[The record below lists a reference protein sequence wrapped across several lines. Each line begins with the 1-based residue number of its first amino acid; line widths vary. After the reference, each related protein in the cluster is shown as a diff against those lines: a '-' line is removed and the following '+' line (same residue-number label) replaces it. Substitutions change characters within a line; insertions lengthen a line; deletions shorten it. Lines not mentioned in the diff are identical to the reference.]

1 MAENMEKPNTSKKGG
16 RKKSSSIDPVYQ
28 KFTKTVMRTLASS
41 DFYEYFMDSI
51 ALSNRQMQFSNRKV
65 EKIVD
70 LHWVDAV
77 ENTLEAF
84 QNIVENP
91 RNIIREEEIIVN
103 VAHAKKGG
111 PDVVKHLAQHSS
123 FVEDFNYDTGDVRPS
138 KLMQKIRDD
147 STLLYENRLVYTTL
161 EAAYRFVT
169 IRYDA
174 LMGNMSDEMGAKL
187 KVETEVE
194 NATELVHFDMF
205 MHIRDKDNVLQV
217 DEKNRDVFDRI
228 ARAQRL
234 LAYFINTPFAKE
246 LAKEPRVRGNLNKT
260 NILKKNPNY
269 RKIVELYEF
278 LRSYDQVGY
287 VINIKEQNPVIDEV
301 FERDIYHNIMFN
313 YIILKGYLE
322 EAHDRELPV
331 KGKQRKRNL
340 KPKFIK
346 EIIEEL
352 VEDYDLTD
360 VEVRKVLIEELT
372 KEQLMFEQEQER
384 LRLVEEAEQSRKRVE
399 DQLRLEKEQKRLEEE
414 KRQKEE
420 ARRKKKEREEAAER
434 KRLEALQLETED
446 RNRTKPV
453 IEEIEKFMAGLLEKN
468 ILRKD
473 IENRFNSRGP
483 VEDFEDFVYKMEE
496 AERLEAEEQARLE
509 EERRQRRL
517 AAEAEKRRIAREER
531 LAKEKQ
537 IAREEELLISPIRE
551 ELRLFVLALARNTSL
566 RRGAAVGDS
575 EGNQ

>member
-1 MAENMEKPNTSKKGG
+1 MAEIKEKPNTSKKGG
-16 RKKSSSIDPVYQ
+16 KKKASSIDPVYQ

-51 ALSNRQMQFSNRKV
+51 AVSKRQLQFSNRKV

-70 LHWVDAV
+70 LRWVDAL
-77 ENTLEAF
+77 ENSLEGF
-84 QNIVENP
+84 QAIVENP

-123 FVEDFNYDTGDVRPS
+123 FVEDFNYDTGEVRPS

-147 STLLYENRLVYTTL
+147 STNLYENRLVYTTL
-161 EAAYRFVT
+161 ESAYRFVT

-187 KVETEVE
+187 KVEADVE
-194 NATELVHFDMF
+194 NATELVHMDMY
-205 MHIRDKDNVLQV
+205 MHIRDNDNALQT
-217 DEKNRDVFDRI
+217 DEKNRDTFDRI
-228 ARAQRL
+228 ARIQRL
-234 LAYFINTPFAKE
+234 MQYFMNTPFIRE
-246 LAKEPRVRGNLNKT
+246 LSKEPRVRGNLNKT

-269 RKIVELYEF
+269 KKIVELYEF

-287 VINIKEQNPVIDEV
+287 VINIKEQNPEIDEV

-352 VEDYDLTD
+352 VEDYDMTD

-384 LRLVEEAEQSRKRVE
+384 LRLVEEAERSRKRVE
-399 DQLRLEKEQKRLEEE
+399 DQLRIEREQKKAEAERLQ
-414 KRQKEE
+414 REE
-420 ARRKKKEREEAAER
+420 AERKKKEREEAEAR
-434 KRLEALQLETED
+434 KRLQALQLERED
-446 RNRTKPV
+446 RARTKPV
-453 IEEIEKFMAGLLEKN
+453 EEEIQRFMAAQLEKSL
-468 ILRKD
+468 LRKNIQD
-473 IENRFNSRGP
+473 ELAKRGP
-483 VEDFEDFVYKMEE
+483 VEDFEDFVWKIQE
-496 AERLEAEEQARLE
+496 AERLEAEEQARLAAARR
-509 EERRQRRL
+509 EERRL
-517 AAEAEKRRIAREER
+517 KEEEKRRIAREEK
-531 LAKEKQ
+531 L
-537 IAREEELLISPIRE
+537 AREKWIQEQEELLIAPLRE
-551 ELRLFVLALARNTSL
+551 ELYIFAAALITNRARRN
-566 RRGAAVGDS
+566 GS
-575 EGNQ
+575 EVIAETEN

>member
-1 MAENMEKPNTSKKGG
+1 MAEIKEKPNTSKKGG
-16 RKKSSSIDPVYQ
+16 KKKASSIDPVYQ

-51 ALSNRQMQFSNRKV
+51 AVSKRQMQFSNRKV

-70 LHWVDAV
+70 LKWVDAI

-84 QNIVENP
+84 QTIVENP

-123 FVEDFNYDTGDVRPS
+123 FVEDFNYDTGEVRPS

-147 STLLYENRLVYTTL
+147 STTLYENRLVYTTM
-161 EAAYRFVT
+161 ESAYRFVS

-174 LMGNMSDEMGAKL
+174 LMSNMSDEMGAKL
-187 KVETEVE
+187 KVSTDVE
-194 NATELVHFDMF
+194 NATELVHFDMY
-205 MHIRDKDNVLQV
+205 MHIRDNDNALQT
-217 DEKNRDVFDRI
+217 DEKNRETFDRI
-228 ARAQRL
+228 ARIQRL
-234 LAYFINTPFAKE
+234 LAYFMNTPFIRE
-246 LAKEPRVRGNLNKT
+246 LSKEPRVRGNLNKT

-269 RKIVELYEF
+269 RKVVELYEF

-287 VINIKEQNPVIDEV
+287 VINIKEQNPEIDEV

-352 VEDYDLTD
+352 VEDYDMTD

-399 DQLRLEKEQKRLEEE
+399 DQLRIEREQKKAEAERL
-414 KRQKEE
+414 RKEE
-420 ARRKKKEREEAAER
+420 AERKRKEREEAEER
-434 KRLEALQLETED
+434 KRLRALQLERED
-446 RNRTKPV
+446 RARTKPV
-453 IEEIEKFMAGLLEKN
+453 EEEIRRFMAAQLEKS
-468 ILRKD
+468 LMRKSIQD
-473 IENRFNSRGP
+473 ELAKRSP
-483 VEDFEDFVYKMEE
+483 VEDFEDFVWKMQE
-496 AERLEAEEQARLE
+496 AERLEAEEQARLVAARR
-509 EERRQRRL
+509 EERRLR
-517 AAEAEKRRIAREER
+517 EEEKRRIAREEK
-531 LAKEKQ
+531 L
-537 IAREEELLISPIRE
+537 AREKRLREQEELLIAPLRE
-551 ELRLFVLALARNTSL
+551 ELHIFAASLIANKARRNGSIEIT
-566 RRGAAVGDS
+566 
-575 EGNQ
+575 EN

>member
-1 MAENMEKPNTSKKGG
+1 MAEIKEKPNTSKKGG
-16 RKKSSSIDPVYQ
+16 KKKASSIDPVYQ

-51 ALSNRQMQFSNRKV
+51 AVSKRQMQFSNRKV

-70 LHWVDAV
+70 LKWVDAI

-84 QNIVENP
+84 QAIVENP

-123 FVEDFNYDTGDVRPS
+123 YVEDFNYDTGEVRPS

-147 STLLYENRLVYTTL
+147 STTLYENRLVYTTM
-161 EAAYRFVT
+161 ESAYRFVS

-174 LMGNMSDEMGAKL
+174 LMSNMSDEMGAKL
-187 KVETEVE
+187 KVSTDVE
-194 NATELVHFDMF
+194 NATELVHFDMY
-205 MHIRDKDNVLQV
+205 MHIRDNDNALQT
-217 DEKNRDVFDRI
+217 DEKNRETFDRI
-228 ARAQRL
+228 ARIQRL
-234 LAYFINTPFAKE
+234 LAYFMNTPFIRE
-246 LAKEPRVRGNLNKT
+246 LSKEPRVRGNLNKT

-269 RKIVELYEF
+269 RKVVELYEF

-287 VINIKEQNPVIDEV
+287 VINIKEQNPEIDEV

-352 VEDYDLTD
+352 VEDYDMTD

-384 LRLVEEAEQSRKRVE
+384 LRLVEEAERSRKRVE
-399 DQLRLEKEQKRLEEE
+399 DQLRIEREQKKAEAERL
-414 KRQKEE
+414 RKEE
-420 ARRKKKEREEAAER
+420 AERKRKEREEAEER
-434 KRLEALQLETED
+434 KRLRALQFERED
-446 RNRTKPV
+446 RARTKPV
-453 IEEIEKFMAGLLEKN
+453 EEEIRRFMAAQLEKS
-468 ILRKD
+468 LMRKSIQD
-473 IENRFNSRGP
+473 ELAKRGP
-483 VEDFEDFVYKMEE
+483 VEDFEDFVWKMQE
-496 AERLEAEEQARLE
+496 AERLEAEEQARLAAARR
-509 EERRQRRL
+509 EERRLR
-517 AAEAEKRRIAREER
+517 EEEKRRIAREEK
-531 LAKEKQ
+531 L
-537 IAREEELLISPIRE
+537 AREKRLREQEELLIAPLRK
-551 ELRLFVLALARNTSL
+551 ELHIFAASLIANKAHRNGSIEIT
-566 RRGAAVGDS
+566 
-575 EGNQ
+575 EN